1 MPSIVIRNPHDTWD
15 AAGPLRAKAMAE
27 VMALQSLEP
36 GDPARLICLLAA
48 SLPALSPAAFL
59 LQLPGLQFKG
69 RQIIMG
75 SGKCIRLGP
84 VGTYEAARHPMV

>member
-36 GDPARLICLLAA
+36 GDPARLICLLAV

-69 RQIIMG
+69 RQNNNGERKMH
-75 SGKCIRLGP
+75 K
-84 VGTYEAARHPMV
+84 VGTGWDLRSR